1 MIGRIANQD
10 FSLFGLWPS
19 HEQDIMLRAAILNG
33 EPALAAFHEWLGLI
47 DLDQDFDRATFR
59 LLPLLYGNLR
69 KLGVTHPI
77 MGRLK
82 GVYRL
87 TWYKNHKLFD
97 SMRPVLAALVH
108 AGIRT
113 MLLKGAPLVLKHY
126 SNHALRPMTDIDVL
140 VPAAYAPRAI
150 DVLKSLGWRPFDDP
164 SPDAFKYRHALMLSS
179 ADNREIDIHWHC
191 PIEFAGSGNDDF
203 LWSSARPLDF
213 NGVATLAPD
222 PTRHLIV
229 TILHGLRWNSEPP
242 IRWIPDAMI
251 LLRTSGGDIAWDEFV
266 GFARDRQ
273 LTCRLHLGLSDLQ
286 NRFDA
291 PIPEGVLAELQ
302 RVRTSVIE
310 RIENTVVL
318 RDIRPLYLRPAGN
331 LWIIFSNYCRYA
343 RGAGPVEFLVGFSH
357 YLRFRMQLR
366 GRLEIPRVI
375 ARGLWKRLLAF
386 IGIWQAG
393 QTGRQSEEDRTN
405 SSKQTGIR
413 RLFGRPIFLTRSR

>member
-19 HEQDIMLRAAILNG
+19 YEQDIVLRAAILNG

-47 DLDQDFDRATFR
+47 DLDQDFDPATFR

-69 KLGVTHPI
+69 KLGVEHPI

-97 SMRPVLAALVH
+97 SMRPALAALVH

-126 SNHALRPMTDIDVL
+126 SNHALRPMADIDVL

-150 DVLKSLGWRPFDDP
+150 DVLKSLGWRPSNHP
-164 SPDAFKYRHALMLSS
+164 SPNFFKYHYQMVLSS
-179 ADNREIDIHWHC
+179 ADKREIDIHWHC
-191 PIEFAGSGNDDF
+191 HTELSGFGNDDL

-222 PTRHLIV
+222 PTRHLIG
-229 TILHGLRWNSEPP
+229 TILHGLRWNPVPP
-242 IRWIPDAMI
+242 IRWIPDAII
-251 LLRTSGGDIAWDEFV
+251 LLRTSGSDIAWDEIV
-266 GFARDRQ
+266 GFARDQQ
-273 LTCRLHLGLSDLQ
+273 LTFRLHLGLSYLQ
-286 NRFDA
+286 NRFDV
-291 PIPEGVLAELQ
+291 PIPDGVLAELQ
-302 RVRTSVIE
+302 RVRMSVIE

-318 RDIRPLYLRPAGN
+318 RDIRPLYLQPAGI
-331 LWIIFSNYCRYA
+331 LWIDFLEYCRIA
-343 RGAGPVEFLVGFSH
+343 RGAGPVEFLVGFLH
-357 YLRFRMQLR
+357 RLLFRFQLR
-366 GRLEIPRVI
+366 GRLAIPHLI
-375 ARGLWKRLLAF
+375 ALGLWKQLLAF
-386 IGIWQAG
+386 IGIWEAG
-393 QTGRQSEEDRTN
+393 KAGRRAEEDRTN
-405 SSKQTGIR
+405 SSKQTGLR
-413 RLFGRPIFLTRSR
+413 RLFGRPIFLTRSK